1 MYYKN
6 ITYQTIIK
14 SYSNEQRVPRRAPK
28 DAAVFPSFH
37 VSENA
42 MIKQGLEARHA
53 AKNPIRVGFV
63 GAGRMGTGGIC
74 QIGAMRGMECT
85 VVVDLNVD
93 NAVRALELCHIRR
106 DDIVVADKL
115 SEAEDAVARGK
126 RVVTQDNGI
135 VTGLEAIE
143 VVLDAT
149 GNPELGAILAF
160 KSIMA
165 KKHIVM
171 LNVEADVA
179 IGPILH
185 ETAKNA
191 GVVYTVSSGDEPG
204 LIAEFF
210 DRYTGLG
217 FEMVAVGKTPSSL
230 GQLDFHATP
239 ESVAEDAKR
248 LGVNPHFLTTFRDA
262 TKTMIE
268 MSCVANYTGLVP
280 DVRGM
285 HGPVAG
291 IYEIPNIFRT
301 REDGGILNRK
311 GVIDYAVPL
320 KTPDGEIDFL
330 RSVTPGVF
338 LVVYTDN
345 PQTREDL
352 KYFDVAR
359 SDNGYYNFYLPYHL
373 VTCEM
378 PLSIASA
385 ALYNKPTVVP
395 KYGLVSEV
403 VGIAKQNLKAGR
415 AIDGQG
421 GSCVYSSCD
430 VYAKAKADNLV
441 PLALLTGATLK
452 KDVGIDQAIT
462 WDMVDVRKDT
472 FLYKLRDMQ
481 DTLLAK

>member
-1 MYYKN
+1 
-6 ITYQTIIK
+6 
-14 SYSNEQRVPRRAPK
+14 
-28 DAAVFPSFH
+28 
-37 VSENA
+37 

-53 AKNPIRVGFV
+53 ARNPIRVGFV

-74 QIGAMRGMECT
+74 QIGAMRGMETT
-85 VVVDLNVD
+85 VIVDLNID
-93 NAVRALELCHIRR
+93 NAIRALELCRIKR
-106 DDIVVADKL
+106 DGIIVTNKL
-115 SEAEDAVARGK
+115 SEAEDAVAKGK
-126 RVVTQDNGI
+126 RVVTQDSGI
-135 VTGLEAIE
+135 VTALEAVE

-149 GNPELGAILAF
+149 GNPELGAVLAF

-185 ETAKNA
+185 EMAKNA

-210 DRYTGLG
+210 DRYTSLG

-239 ESVAEDAKR
+239 ESVAEDAKK

-268 MSCVANYTGLVP
+268 MSCIANYTGLVP

-291 IYEIPNIFRT
+291 IHEIPRLFRT
-301 REDGGILNRK
+301 KEDGGILNRK

-320 KTPDGEIDFL
+320 KTPDGQIDFL

-352 KYFDVAR
+352 KYFDVAGG
-359 SDNGYYNFYLPYHL
+359 DGYYNFYLPYHL

-385 ALYNKPTVVP
+385 ALFNQPTIVP

-403 VGIAKQNLKAGR
+403 VGIAKQDLRTGR
-415 AIDGQG
+415 KIDGQG

-452 KDVGIDQAIT
+452 KDVKRDQAIT
-462 WDMVDVRKDT
+462 WDMVDVREDT

-481 DTLLAK
+481 NALIAK

>member
-1 MYYKN
+1 
-6 ITYQTIIK
+6 
-14 SYSNEQRVPRRAPK
+14 
-28 DAAVFPSFH
+28 
-37 VSENA
+37 
-42 MIKQGLEARHA
+42 MIKKGLEARHA

-74 QIGAMRGMECT
+74 QIGAMRGMETT
-85 VVVDLNVD
+85 VIVDLSEK
-93 NAVRALELCHIRR
+93 NAIRAHELCGIKRE
-106 DDIVVADKL
+106 DIVVTNKL
-115 SEAEDAVARGK
+115 SEAEDAIARGK
-126 RVVTQDNGI
+126 RVVTQDAEM
-135 VTGLEAIE
+135 VTKLEAIE

-160 KSIMA
+160 KTIMA

-179 IGPILH
+179 IGPILY
-185 ETAKNA
+185 EMTKNA

-210 DRYTGLG
+210 DRYTSIG
-217 FEMVAVGKTPSSL
+217 FEIVAVGKTPTSL

-239 ESVAEDAKR
+239 ESVAEDAKK

-268 MSCVANYTGLVP
+268 MSCIANYTGLVP

-285 HGPVAG
+285 HGPTAG
-291 IYEIPNIFRT
+291 IYEIPQIFRT
-301 REDGGILNRK
+301 KEDGGILNRK

-320 KTPDGEIDFL
+320 KTPDGKVDFL

-338 LVVYTDN
+338 LVVYTPN

-352 KYFDVAR
+352 KYFDVAGG
-359 SDNGYYNFYLPYHL
+359 DGYYNLYLPYHL

-378 PLSIASA
+378 PLSIARA
-385 ALYNKPTVVP
+385 VLFNEPTIVP
-395 KYGLVSEV
+395 KFGLVSEV
-403 VGIAKQNLKAGR
+403 IGVAKQDLQAGR
-415 AIDGQG
+415 KIDGQG

-430 VYAKAKADNLV
+430 VYEKAKQDNLV
-441 PLALLTGATLK
+441 PLALLTDATLK
-452 KDVGIDQAIT
+452 KDVKRDDAIT
-462 WDMVDVRKDT
+462 YDMVDIRKDT
-472 FLYKLRDMQ
+472 FMYKLRDMQ
-481 DTLLAK
+481 DMLLKK